1 MSRERASTGLTTRKL
16 LIVMVG
22 LPARGKSYIAR
33 KLARYLAW
41 LGHRTRVFNV
51 GSYRRAA
58 FGNQPASF
66 FDPQNPEGAAARAQ
80 AAEVALADAC
90 EFLAN
95 VGNVAIYDATNT
107 TRDRRARI
115 VERCGRDDYRVIFI
129 ESICDDPTLI
139 DHNVR
144 ETKLGSPDYVDR
156 DVDEA
161 VADFRAR
168 ISMYERAY
176 EQIDA
181 RGDEDAF
188 SFIKLIDLGKDVRL
202 HRIDGYLAGRIV
214 SFLVNTHVER
224 RLVWLTRH
232 GQSAANVKDRIG
244 GDGPLTLKGEAYAR
258 NLTKFAEER
267 SRALCDGAPITVW
280 TSTLKRAMDTAR
292 HLPWPKVAWR
302 ALDEID
308 AGICDGLTY
317 DDIKRTMPDEWAA
330 RARDKFHY
338 RYPRG
343 ESYDD
348 VIERLEPVIIE
359 LERQRCPVLIVSHNA
374 VTRVLYGYLMDRI
387 PEVVPWLDVPLHT
400 VIELAPNVTGS
411 DERRSKLGPPVD
423 DPNVGG

>member
-1 MSRERASTGLTTRKL
+1 VSRERASTGLTTRKL

-41 LGHRTRVFNV
+41 LGHRTRVYNV

-58 FGNQPASF
+58 FGNQPATF
-66 FDPQNPEGAAARAQ
+66 FDPSNSDGAAARQQ
-80 AAEVALADAC
+80 AAEEALTDAC
-90 EFLAN
+90 EFLAGS
-95 VGNVAIYDATNT
+95 GNVAIYDATNT
-107 TRDRRARI
+107 TRARRARI
-115 VERCGRDDYRVIFI
+115 AERCGREELRVIFI
-129 ESICDDPTLI
+129 ESICDDPALI

-168 ISMYERAY
+168 IAMYERAY
-176 EQIDA
+176 EQIDQH
-181 RGDEDAF
+181 GDEDAY
-188 SFIKLIDLGKDVRL
+188 SFIKLVNLGRDVRL
-202 HRIDGYLAGRIV
+202 HRIDGYLPGRLV
-214 SFLVNTHVER
+214 SFLLNTHIHR
-224 RLVWLTRH
+224 RLIWLTRH
-232 GQSAANVKDRIG
+232 GQSAANVRDRIG
-244 GDGPLTLKGEAYAR
+244 GDGPLTLRGEAYAR
-258 NLTKFAEER
+258 SLAQFVEQ
-267 SRALCDGAPITVW
+267 RARMECDGAPVTVW
-280 TSTLKRAMDTAR
+280 TSTLKRATDTAR

-317 DDIKRTMPDEWAA
+317 EDVKRTMPDEYAA

-343 ESYDD
+343 ESYED

-359 LERQRCPVLIVSHNA
+359 LERQRHPLLIVSHNA
-374 VTRVLYGYLMDRI
+374 VTRILYGYLMDRI
-387 PEVVPWLDVPLHT
+387 PEVCPWLEVPLHS

-411 DERRSKLGPPVD
+411 DERRWKLGPSVE
-423 DPNVGG
+423 DPNTGG